1 MSAAAERWPRTLALP
16 DGEVTIERMTAAA
29 EAEVLAFGR
38 TLPRHDLLFL
48 RRDITEPRVLA
59 AWAKDLEAGTIHS
72 LLARRD
78 GALIGCSAVV
88 IDPLS
93 FSPHVGELRVLLAP
107 DDRARGLGRAL
118 VQESFLLAVDLGLEK
133 LTARMTPDQTAA
145 IAVFEDLGFRGEALL
160 RDQVR
165 DADGDKHDILIM
177 GHDVLRFAAQHDA
190 FGLPEAF
197 GGS

>member
-1 MSAAAERWPRTLALP
+1 MSAATERWPRTLALP
-16 DGEVTIERMTAAA
+16 DGEITLERMTAAA
-29 EAEVLAFGR
+29 EEEVLAFGR

-59 AWAKDLEAGTIHS
+59 AWVKDLEAGTIHS

-78 GALIGCSAVV
+78 GALVGCTAVV
-88 IDPLS
+88 VDRHS
-93 FSPHVGELRVLLAP
+93 FSPHVGELRVLVSP

-118 VQESFLLAVDLGLEK
+118 VQESFLLALDLGLEK

-165 DADGDKHDILIM
+165 DADGEKHDILVL
-177 GHDVLRFAAQHDA
+177 GHDVLRFSAQHEA

-197 GGS
+197 TGP